1 MGKGISMEKK
11 GISFV
16 ILIVTIVLLVI
27 LLGITTAMVGNSIQ
41 NSRRSAFASD
51 LASLQDA
58 VNVYYIQNAEFPI
71 VSEGNKYIEYVYDNG
86 NIRRVGAEAGHL
98 KLELIQESQPYHH
111 ISAIAF
117 NMSGHQNIF
126 IH

>member
-11 GISFV
+11 GISF
-16 ILIVTIVLLVI
+16 VI

-86 NIRRVGAEAGHL
+86 NIKQKNGGTNFVTINNKAKFEEEM
-98 KLELIQESQPYHH
+98 KT
-111 ISAIAF
+111 
-117 NMSGHQNIF
+117 NVD
-126 IH
+126 